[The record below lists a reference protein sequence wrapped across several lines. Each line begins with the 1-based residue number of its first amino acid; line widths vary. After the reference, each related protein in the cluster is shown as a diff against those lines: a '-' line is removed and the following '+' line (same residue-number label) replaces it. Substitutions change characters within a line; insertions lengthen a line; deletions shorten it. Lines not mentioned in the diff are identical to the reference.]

1 MPELML
7 EGAALLS
14 LAPWP
19 RAPDTSLSRDRLTLS
34 TSDQLLIQ
42 LETHPAKE
50 KQ

>member
-1 MPELML
+1 ML

-19 RAPDTSLSRDRLTLS
+19 CAPAASLPRDRLTLIG
-34 TSDQLLIQ
+34 SDQLLIQ